1 MFKRD
6 VKAIKELILR
16 NLRAQGLETPLL
28 QKRLMEAGETC
39 ALAARS
45 RIDSSGTS
53 WIWPSIKAAICPFV
67 ESDLLLTISDRN
79 IIGSLL

>member
-1 MFKRD
+1 MRSIPMLQDGYMADDFYD
-6 VKAIKELILR
+6 PELPVT
-16 NLRAQGLETPLL
+16 EYVW
-28 QKRLMEAGETC
+28 LMEAGETC